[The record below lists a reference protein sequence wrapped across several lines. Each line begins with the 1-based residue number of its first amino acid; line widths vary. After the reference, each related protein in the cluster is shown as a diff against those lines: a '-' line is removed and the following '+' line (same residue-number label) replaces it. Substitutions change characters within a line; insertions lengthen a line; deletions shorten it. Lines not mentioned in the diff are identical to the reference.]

1 MPDLTLLF
9 RLPRSLRAISLFAA
23 ISACGL
29 VTIPASAEEPALPY
43 NLPVAT
49 GAPAAAPVA
58 PPATPPVVGDDQPA
72 RFSQDSGDIDDNILF
87 PSARPQDDDGDR
99 TYARDYFALAAGVVT
114 VPSYNGSDER
124 TVLPAFYFRGRYK
137 GYSFSTRGTNFQ
149 VDLIRQKRGQKTDIK
164 FGPIINLRS
173 DRTGRIKDPQVE
185 ALGDRKMAVELGISA
200 GITESGIITSQYDQ
214 IGFRVVALKDISG
227 KHGSWV
233 VSPTIDYG
241 TPLSKRA
248 YVGVSASF
256 NMYGKGFGRYYF
268 DVDPVGSAASGLPVY
283 TGASRKAT
291 LGKYSIG
298 FAGAYALS
306 GDLRKGFVL
315 IGGAQY
321 GRMTGRYADSPIV
334 SIAGSRDQWLA
345 GGGIAYQF

>member
-1 MPDLTLLF
+1 MPDLTPLF
-9 RLPRSLRAISLFAA
+9 RFACAAPFAA
-23 ISACGL
+23 AL
-29 VTIPASAEEPALPY
+29 VAFA
-43 NLPVAT
+43 
-49 GAPAAAPVA
+49 APAAAEDAALPYDLPTTVADPSPIA
-58 PPATPPVVGDDQPA
+58 PPVPAPDDAPVL
-72 RFSQDSGDIDDNILF
+72 FLQDSGDIDENILL
-87 PSARPQDDDGDR
+87 PAARPHDDDDNR
-99 TYARDYFALAAGVVT
+99 TYARDYFAIAGGVIT

-124 TVLPAFYFRGRYK
+124 NILPAFYFRGRLK

-149 VDLIRQKRGQKTDIK
+149 VDLIRQQRGQKTDIK

-173 DRTGRIKDPQVE
+173 DRTGRIKDAQVE
-185 ALGDRKMAVELGISA
+185 ALGDRKMAVELGVSA
-200 GITESGIITSQYDQ
+200 GVTQTGLITSDYDQ
-214 IGFRVVALKDISG
+214 LGLRVVALKDISG

-248 YVGVSASF
+248 YIGMSASF
-256 NMYGKGFGRYYF
+256 NLYGKGFGRYYF

-291 LGKYSIG
+291 LGKYTIG
-298 FAGAYALS
+298 LAGAYALS

-334 SIAGSRDQWLA
+334 DIAGSKDQFLA
-345 GGGIAYQF
+345 GGGVAYQF